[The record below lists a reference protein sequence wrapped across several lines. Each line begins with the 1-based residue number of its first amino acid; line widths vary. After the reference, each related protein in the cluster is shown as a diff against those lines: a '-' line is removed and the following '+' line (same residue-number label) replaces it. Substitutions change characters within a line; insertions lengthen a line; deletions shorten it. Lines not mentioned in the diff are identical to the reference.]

1 MVSLGHKHPANLTAL
16 AAGAPEQQ
24 QEAAAVPPCWQ
35 SRPRTLL
42 QIRKGLV
49 AWWPLLCTA
58 PAATAGEE
66 HPGLGRGPGRTRTR
80 QPPVLPGKGKAE
92 ADQAPERV
100 FAALHS
106 DYN

>member
-1 MVSLGHKHPANLTAL
+1 M
-16 AAGAPEQQ
+16 
-24 QEAAAVPPCWQ
+24 
-35 SRPRTLL
+35 
-42 QIRKGLV
+42 
-49 AWWPLLCTA
+49 A